1 MKRPIE
7 ILEGVLEDAHQ
18 PKSDRVRGRFG
29 TREVE
34 VRFIDRGVGSTRD
47 PYTEVWFLGAAR
59 RPDLRLHVIPQTTD
73 DAEEVRQGRGT
84 DVLVGDE
91 AFDAAFLVEAAPA
104 DVVSRLFDPSIRERM
119 MSIRPLGVHTHEE
132 GLLVEKSG
140 WDNERFVRAM
150 VETGDAVVTRIPI
163 AFEEADRAAVSRA
176 GYREMM
182 SAEQREATRRGEVA
196 AVLARKTERKRRRE
210 TIVWVTAL
218 VIVVVALVLGILM
231 RMRREPGM
239 VDDRSDTSVP

>member
-104 DVVSRLFDPSIRERM
+104 EVVSRLFDPSIRERM
-119 MSIRPLGVHTHEE
+119 MSIRPLGVHTNEE

-140 WDNERFVRAM
+140 WDERFVRAM

-176 GYREMM
+176 GYREMI
-182 SAEQREATRRGEVA
+182 SAEQRDATRRGEVA
-196 AVLARKTERKRRRE
+196 TVLARKTERQRRGE
-210 TIVWVTAL
+210 TIGWVTAL
-218 VIVVVALVLGILM
+218 VIVFVALVLGILM

-239 VDDRSDTSVP
+239 VDHGSDTSVP